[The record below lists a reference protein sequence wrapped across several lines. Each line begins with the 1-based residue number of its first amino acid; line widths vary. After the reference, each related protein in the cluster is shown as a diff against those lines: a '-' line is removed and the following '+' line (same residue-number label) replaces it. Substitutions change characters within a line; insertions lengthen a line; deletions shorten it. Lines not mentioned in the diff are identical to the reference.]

1 MRKSKCKVGDTVEVQ
16 HVGKCEVRKVVEIDG
31 VFEYIVAIGASV
43 FQVEE
48 GEIMEVSD
56 EKAGC

>member
-1 MRKSKCKVGDTVEVQ
+1 MSKAKCKVGDTVEVQ

-48 GEIMEVSD
+48 GEIMEVGHASSD
-56 EKAGC
+56 C